1 MNDTI
6 EKLKI
11 LKKTKMQLYVEMC
24 NEILTN
30 INNDSKIIYL
40 ALEII
45 KRSRERTPDLCL
57 LINKSKYFECYN
69 NNKGKWLI
77 NNNKNSIY
85 NMALDHIN
93 KKKRYN
99 KI

>member
-1 MNDTI
+1 MKT
-6 EKLKI
+6 EKLDITSHWTEVMYIACLVLDNK
-11 LKKTKMQLYVEMC
+11 
-24 NEILTN
+24 
-30 INNDSKIIYL
+30 NNDSKIIYL